1 MAWRE
6 HGVAAVAAGRH
17 SFHNSPMLFGRARSW
32 LWALGL
38 GAGVAAI
45 LIALGARAWITSRE
59 VARLPLPDL
68 TRRPAAMAAHIRA
81 AYETASRDEDSARGV
96 GALCMAYHAD
106 MFFAEAERCY
116 ARAASLDRD
125 WRWDYYRALIHIE
138 LGGGAGLAD
147 SLRAIATRV
156 PDNGVVWLRLADA
169 EFKSG
174 RYDEAVAAWR
184 RARELPDPPLG
195 TDEPP
200 HRAEAPL
207 SAYAALG
214 LARVALARHDAS
226 AARDVLEPVTA
237 ESPGFGPG
245 FRLLGEAYRVL
256 GRSADAAWAIAQAN
270 RRPAFAP
277 FIDPLADALTRD
289 SRNSTLLLRVAS
301 EASLGVNAAWSE
313 HLARRAVEF
322 DPDNREAVLKLGR
335 VLRTVGRNEEALAL
349 FRRYHE
355 LVPADYLG
363 LAQIG
368 GCLSALGRYAEAE
381 PYLRQAMQGLDD
393 PVTHYNLGLLLAQ
406 TGRLDEAAHEYQ
418 RALDRDPSYSEARGN
433 LAAVLVRQGRL
444 DGAARELR
452 ELVTADPENAIGLTN
467 LGLVLL
473 EQGRKGE
480 ARTALRRALEVDPTM
495 ARAAE
500 ALRSIAR

>member
-1 MAWRE
+1 
-6 HGVAAVAAGRH
+6 
-17 SFHNSPMLFGRARSW
+17 
-32 LWALGL
+32 
-38 GAGVAAI
+38 
-45 LIALGARAWITSRE
+45 
-59 VARLPLPDL
+59 
-68 TRRPAAMAAHIRA
+68 
-81 AYETASRDEDSARGV
+81 
-96 GALCMAYHAD
+96 
-106 MFFAEAERCY
+106 
-116 ARAASLDRD
+116 
-125 WRWDYYRALIHIE
+125 
-138 LGGGAGLAD
+138 
-147 SLRAIATRV
+147 
-156 PDNGVVWLRLADA
+156 
-169 EFKSG
+169 
-174 RYDEAVAAWR
+174 
-184 RARELPDPPLG
+184 
-195 TDEPP
+195 
-200 HRAEAPL
+200 
-207 SAYAALG
+207 
-214 LARVALARHDAS
+214 
-226 AARDVLEPVTA
+226 
-237 ESPGFGPG
+237 
-245 FRLLGEAYRVL
+245 
-256 GRSADAAWAIAQAN
+256 
-270 RRPAFAP
+270 
-277 FIDPLADALTRD
+277 
-289 SRNSTLLLRVAS
+289 VAS